1 MTFMSL
7 LGTSHW
13 TAKNKTIEV
22 GLVFNNGIGKA
33 VGLNTQWLNKHVT
46 QVPLLQEIKA
56 LLLGQTKKPKQ
67 HAFLMPLK
75 VRGKVL
81 LVHES
86 HGLLNLALSGSR
98 EEQICTL
105 TWFLKE
111 LEKDLQTLKQ
121 AELDDE
127 PVPPKKPCVEHLP
140 PTWQDL
146 VDSTLESLKGHPA
159 VTGAYWHPIQE
170 ELQSQLEGQEELSGV
185 YCQEPQG
192 HRRCAE

>member
-1 MTFMSL
+1 MATLAHTDFSDLNGVQVPVVREAMAL
-7 LGTSHW
+7 KDPYELAGDLTLDW
-13 TAKNKTIEV
+13 KTDNTIEV
-22 GLVFNNGIGKA
+22 GLVFNNWIGKA
-33 VGLNTQWLNKHVT
+33 LGLNRQWWNKHVT
-46 QVPLLQEIKA
+46 QVILLQEINA
-56 LLLGQTKKPKQ
+56 LLLGHTKKPKQ
-67 HAFLMPLK
+67 HAFSMPLK

-127 PVPPKKPCVEHLP
+127 PVPP
-140 PTWQDL
+140 
-146 VDSTLESLKGHPA
+146 
-159 VTGAYWHPIQE
+159 
-170 ELQSQLEGQEELSGV
+170 
-185 YCQEPQG
+185 
-192 HRRCAE
+192 